1 MIQLTIL
8 SGQKAGTS
16 WVARHFPVR
25 VGRASGSELQIE
37 EPGVWDQHLSVEP
50 VDAKGFLL
58 KPRSQALVRVNGESV
73 QETWLRNGDIIEF
86 GSVRVQFWLAPA
98 QQRRLPLGEW
108 ATWMAI
114 VLMTLSQIALLYW
127 LVR

>member
-1 MIQLTIL
+1 VIQLTIL

-25 VGRASGSELQIE
+25 IGRASGSELQLQD
-37 EPGVWDQHLSVEP
+37 PGVWDQHLSVEP
-50 VDAKGFLL
+50 VTTKGFVL
-58 KPRSQALVRVNGESV
+58 KPYPPALVRVNGQPVE
-73 QETWLRNGDIIEF
+73 EARLRNGDSIEF
-86 GSVRVQFWLAPA
+86 GNVRLRFWLAPA
-98 QQRRLPLGEW
+98 QQRRLRLGEW
-108 ATWMAI
+108 ITWTAI